1 MTESPETPWLD
12 ERQQR
17 AWRATAGMLIRLP
30 AALDAQ
36 LQRDQGLSHFEYAVL
51 SLLSEREDRTMQ
63 LSEIAQLSTSSLSR
77 LSHVVGRLEDR
88 GWLTRSRLPGPGRR
102 TAATLTEAGL
112 ATVVEAAPGHVA
124 TVRGLLVDRL
134 TDDELDTLGRIGERV
149 LAAVD
154 PDGRWPA

>member
-1 MTESPETPWLD
+1 VTEWLD

-17 AWRATAGMLIRLP
+17 AWRATTGMLIRLP

-51 SLLSEREDRTMQ
+51 SLLSERDDRTMQ

-77 LSHVVGRLEDR
+77 LSHVVGRLEER

-102 TAATLTEAGL
+102 TAATLTDAGH
-112 ATVVEAAPGHVA
+112 AKVVEAAPGHVA
-124 TVRGLLVDRL
+124 TVRDLLVDRL
-134 TDDELDTLGRIGERV
+134 SDDELDTLGRISARV

>member
-1 MTESPETPWLD
+1 MTQPAETPWLD

-51 SLLSEREDRTMQ
+51 SLLSERDDRTMQ

-77 LSHVVGRLEDR
+77 LSHVVGRLEQR

-102 TAATLTEAGL
+102 TAATLTDAGH
-112 ATVVEAAPGHVA
+112 AKVVEAAPGHVA
-124 TVRGLLVDRL
+124 TVRDLLVDRL
-134 TDDELDTLGRIGERV
+134 SDDELDTLGRVAARV
-149 LAAVD
+149 LAAAD